1 MSSKHLDDL
10 VNMATDH
17 FEDLKVFDRVKV
29 VQALKEVLED
39 PEKVVEQLT
48 DMIYSARI
56 ESYELGIN
64 PMRAVVKERNVEGP
78 KEKSA

>member
-1 MSSKHLDDL
+1 MSSKHLDNL

-29 VQALKEVLED
+29 VHVLKEILED

-64 PMRAVVKERNVEGP
+64 PMRAAVKEFNVEGP